1 MENKSENWF
10 ENWFDSDYYHLLYNN
25 RNEAEAEVF
34 ISNLIDN
41 LVPEK
46 GTKVLDLGCGKG
58 RHSIYLHSKG
68 LDVLGVDLSEN
79 SIAMAKKS
87 ESQHLKFRTGD
98 MRDPQGKEEFDYV
111 FNLFTSFGYFESDL
125 ENIKTLQ
132 SIFLSLKKGGKL
144 VIDFMNAEKVKSN
157 LVHEQVIQRGEIDF
171 IIHKSVQNNI
181 IIKKIEF
188 NHNQKAYH
196 FEEKVQAIGLQNF
209 SEYFKIIGFQLLSKF
224 GDYQLNPFDVTS
236 SDRLI
241 MIVQKP
247 VI

>member
-1 MENKSENWF
+1 M
-10 ENWFDSDYYHLLYNN
+10 
-25 RNEAEAEVF
+25 
-34 ISNLIDN
+34 
-41 LVPEK
+41 
-46 GTKVLDLGCGKG
+46 DLGCGKG